1 MRLKSFEAP
10 TLKQAMD
17 QIRASLGEDALIVAT
32 DRAGRGTAVRVTAAI
47 PDARETSD
55 VLHVDP
61 REFNGTP
68 TKDPVPLLRNALAD
82 NGVREELSLRLL
94 EAASLVP
101 TPVAPA
107 LALAAALD
115 TVFDFSPMGKTG
127 GRVATGHG
135 LRRATLLVGPPGAGK
150 TVSAAKLAARAHAA
164 RNTVHLATI
173 DTVKTGGIEHLAA
186 LADALE
192 IEMTLARNPRELT
205 LLIAGAGGDVTI
217 VDSAGINPFDEE
229 EAKDL
234 ARFLDA
240 AAVEP
245 VLVLPAG
252 LDRIDAVETALAFAR
267 MGCRRMVLT
276 RLDMTRR
283 LGGTLEAAYESGLAF
298 SDISVSPAIVG
309 EGGGLA
315 ALNPVALAR
324 LMLPAQLLHDR
335 DAEPAAKERVSL
347 A

>member
-10 TLKQAMD
+10 TLREAID
-17 QIRASLGEDALIVAT
+17 QVRTTLGEDALIVAT
-32 DRAGRGTAVRVTAAI
+32 DRAKRGTAVRVTAAI
-47 PDARETSD
+47 PDARDVPET
-55 VLHVDP
+55 LHVDP

-68 TKDPVPLLRNALAD
+68 TRDPVPLLRNALGD
-82 NGVREELSLRLL
+82 HGVRDDLSLRLL

-115 TVFDFSPMGKTG
+115 TVFDFAPLGKTG
-127 GRVATGHG
+127 GRVATGSG

-150 TVSAAKLAARAHAA
+150 TVSAAKLAARAQAA
-164 RNTVHLATI
+164 RNTVQLATI

-186 LADALE
+186 LSEALE
-192 IEMTLARNPRELT
+192 IDMTVARNPRELK

-217 VDSAGINPFDEE
+217 LDSAGINPFDEE

-234 ARFLDA
+234 ARFLEA

-252 LDRIDAVETALAFAR
+252 MDRIDAVETALAFAR
-267 MGCRRMVLT
+267 MGCRRMLVT

-309 EGGGLA
+309 DGGGLA

-324 LMLPAQLLHDR
+324 LMLPAQLLQDR
-335 DAEPAAKERVSL
+335 DDESAAKERVSL